1 MLRISSA
8 CLLACTLLLNWSAS
22 AQSPAADKPN
32 APAGSS
38 ASCSPARYCAESG
51 RQLKPETPMA
61 APKVNQVF
69 RDPDFGSRMVRVT
82 DESGVGGE
90 LAGFSFGSNSS
101 AETNEWGRFNPSLG
115 PNGGYF
121 FYLMTGGGGAVLFS
135 MDAVTM
141 QITPHCGSLRMCRLS
156 KGGTF
161 SYVDPNILYG
171 QFDSNGSIDAYNV
184 ATGKQTTI
192 YDFSKCPNLPQD
204 LSGYPGAISNSGDD
218 TRFSGYAGSKA
229 QGGGTQV
236 TFYDRSTDR
245 CYWYDTAT
253 GRVGGSG
260 MAAAQLKA
268 GLLAPPAIPK
278 LSSTSGSL
286 HAAFAGSSHSFEF
299 GRRNCHRSAGARQ
312 PLQHG
317 SRRIQR
323 LHRHRSR
330 SGDAASLRRSGAESL
345 HAIRCPGE
353 GREPAQGE
361 HCGIQRA

>member
-1 MLRISSA
+1 M
-8 CLLACTLLLNWSAS
+8 T
-22 AQSPAADKPN
+22 
-32 APAGSS
+32 
-38 ASCSPARYCAESG
+38 
-51 RQLKPETPMA
+51 

-101 AETNEWGRFNPSLG
+101 AEANEWGKFNPSLG

-121 FYLMTGGGGAVLFS
+121 FYLMTGGGGAALFS
-135 MDAVTM
+135 MDAATM
-141 QITPHCGSLRMCRLS
+141 QITPHCDSLRMCRLS

-184 ATGKQTTI
+184 ATGKQSTI

-204 LSGYPGAISNSGDD
+204 LSGYPGAITNSGDD
-218 TRFSGYAGSKA
+218 TKFSGYAGSKA
-229 QGGGTQV
+229 QGGGAQV

-278 LSSTSGSL
+278 LSN
-286 HAAFAGSSHSFEF
+286 A
-299 GRRNCHRSAGARQ
+299 
-312 PLQHG
+312 
-317 SRRIQR
+317 
-323 LHRHRSR
+323 
-330 SGDAASLRRSGAESL
+330 SGAFPP
-345 HAIRCPGE
+345 AITMCN
-353 GREPAQGE
+353 
-361 HCGIQRA
+361 